1 MDINNFSSDEISLKD
16 DLVEPEFL
24 QEKDEIELNN
34 INDREKGKELKNK
47 VIFEEVF
54 EKAFTKVFKPKSKEL
69 LEIDDCQE
77 ENISLKPEIILEN
90 KYIHQNT
97 EEKIIV
103 NMPEK
108 KDKAFPFTK
117 GIGLNETLRSI
128 GLALS
133 RNSSSKIILLIC
145 NNTNPLMMG
154 STFKTTNY
162 YIDDKG
168 KKKKQKKK
176 RKFKPDDIRKKI
188 KAKFHK
194 TAKNIINSKLKEA
207 GTVKLFDFLPQSF
220 ITNVSIKLN
229 NQSLGLTYEE
239 LILKDYSSETYTK
252 ADRNKY
258 YNNLEALNYLKENPK
273 ICELSGF
280 NIIKNMKY
288 MDLLRAYFSSY
299 EFEQSIIELY
309 NKKEKGELY
318 SKKEKIE
325 YIEQYVNKAL
335 TYVNFYNNNKKGYY
349 ETSYNN
355 KADSS
360 YNNDEISENES

>member
-16 DLVEPEFL
+16 ELVEPEFL
-24 QEKDEIELNN
+24 PEKDEIKSNSM
-34 INDREKGKELKNK
+34 NDRQKGKELKNK
-47 VIFEEVF
+47 VIFAEEF
-54 EKAFTKVFKPKSKEL
+54 EKAFNKVFKPKSIKL
-69 LEIDDCQE
+69 LEIDDYQE
-77 ENISLKPEIILEN
+77 ENVFLKPETIIEN
-90 KYIHQNT
+90 KYIHPNT
-97 EEKIIV
+97 EEIII

-108 KDKAFPFTK
+108 KEKAFPFTK
-117 GIGLNETLRSI
+117 GTGLNETLKSI
-128 GLALS
+128 GLTL
-133 RNSSSKIILLIC
+133 RMNSSSKIILSIC
-145 NNTNPLMMG
+145 NNTNPLIMG
-154 STFKTTNY
+154 SKFKTTNY
-162 YIDDKG
+162 YIDEKG

-194 TAKNIINSKLKEA
+194 TTKNIINSKLKEA

-239 LILKDYSSETYTK
+239 LLLKDYSSETFKKT
-252 ADRNKY
+252 DRNKY
-258 YNNLEALNYLKENPK
+258 YNNLDVLNYLKVNPK
-273 ICELSGF
+273 ICELSEF

-288 MDLLRAYFSSY
+288 MDILRAYFSSY

-309 NKKEKGELY
+309 NKKEKGELS

-335 TYVNFYNNNKKGYY
+335 TYVNFYNNNKKGCF
-349 ETSYNN
+349 ETSNN
-355 KADSS
+355 NIADSS
-360 YNNDEISENES
+360 ADNDEISENEC

>member
-1 MDINNFSSDEISLKD
+1 MDINNFSSDENSLRD
-16 DLVEPEFL
+16 DLVESEFL
-24 QEKDEIELNN
+24 PQQGKIKVYHM
-34 INDREKGKELKNK
+34 NDNQTRKELKNK
-47 VIFEEVF
+47 VVFEEVF
-54 EKAFTKVFKPKSKEL
+54 EKAFNKVFNPKSKEL
-69 LEIDDCQE
+69 LEIDDYQE
-77 ENISLKPEIILEN
+77 ENISLKPEAILEN
-90 KYIHQNT
+90 KYIQPYT

-103 NMPEK
+103 NVPEK

-117 GIGLNETLRSI
+117 GIGLNETLKSI
-128 GLALS
+128 GLALNK
-133 RNSSSKIILLIC
+133 NSSSKIVLSIC
-145 NNTNPLMMG
+145 NTNPLIMG
-154 STFKTTNY
+154 STFKTTDY
-162 YIDDKG
+162 YIDEKG

-194 TAKNIINSKLKEA
+194 TTKNIINSKLKQA

-239 LILKDYSSETYTK
+239 IILKDYSSETFTK

-258 YNNLEALNYLKENPK
+258 FNNLEVLNYLKENPK
-273 ICELSGF
+273 ICELSEF

-288 MDLLRAYFSSY
+288 MDILRAYFSSY

-309 NKKEKGELY
+309 NKKEKGEFL

-325 YIEQYVNKAL
+325 YIENYLNKAL

-349 ETSYNN
+349 ETTYNN

-360 YNNDEISENES
+360 YDDDEISESES

>member
-1 MDINNFSSDEISLKD
+1 MDINNFSSDENSLTS

-24 QEKDEIELNN
+24 PQQDKMK
-34 INDREKGKELKNK
+34 INDLNDNQTKKELKNK

-54 EKAFTKVFKPKSKEL
+54 EKAFNKVFNTKSKEL
-69 LEIDDCQE
+69 LEIDDYQE
-77 ENISLKPEIILEN
+77 ENISLKHEPILEN
-90 KYIHQNT
+90 KYIHQNS
-97 EEKIIV
+97 EEKIII

-117 GIGLNETLRSI
+117 GIGLNETLKSI
-128 GLALS
+128 GLGLR
-133 RNSSSKIILLIC
+133 RNNFSKIIISIC
-145 NNTNPLMMG
+145 NNSNPLILG
-154 STFKTTNY
+154 STFKTTDY
-162 YIDDKG
+162 YTDEKG

-194 TAKNIINSKLKEA
+194 TTKNIINSKLKQA

-239 LILKDYSSETYTK
+239 LILKDYSSESYTK

-258 YNNLEALNYLKENPK
+258 NNNLGALNYLKENPK
-273 ICELSGF
+273 ICELSEF

-288 MDLLRAYFSSY
+288 IDLLRAYFSSY

-309 NKKEKGELY
+309 NKKEKGELS

-335 TYVNFYNNNKKGYY
+335 TYVNFYNNNKKGCF
-349 ETSYNN
+349 ETSNN
-355 KADSS
+355 NIADSS
-360 YNNDEISENES
+360 ADNDEISENEC

>member
-1 MDINNFSSDEISLKD
+1 MDINNFSSDENSLTS

-24 QEKDEIELNN
+24 PQQDKMK
-34 INDREKGKELKNK
+34 INDLNDNQTKKELKNK

-54 EKAFTKVFKPKSKEL
+54 EKAFNKVFNTKSKEL
-69 LEIDDCQE
+69 LEIDDYQE
-77 ENISLKPEIILEN
+77 ENISLKHEPILEN
-90 KYIHQNT
+90 KYIHLNS
-97 EEKIIV
+97 EEKIII

-117 GIGLNETLRSI
+117 GIGLNETLKSI
-128 GLALS
+128 GLGLR
-133 RNSSSKIILLIC
+133 RNNSSKIIISIC
-145 NNTNPLMMG
+145 NNSNPLILG
-154 STFKTTNY
+154 STFKTTDY
-162 YIDDKG
+162 YTDEKG

-194 TAKNIINSKLKEA
+194 TTKNIINTKLKQA
-207 GTVKLFDFLPQSF
+207 GTTKLFDLLPQSF

-239 LILKDYSSETYTK
+239 LLLKDYSSETFKKT
-252 ADRNKY
+252 DRNKY
-258 YNNLEALNYLKENPK
+258 YNNLDVLNYLKVNPK
-273 ICELSGF
+273 ICELSEF

-288 MDLLRAYFSSY
+288 MDILRAYFSSY

-335 TYVNFYNNNKKGYY
+335 TYVNFYNNNKKGCF
-349 ETSYNN
+349 ETSNN
-355 KADSS
+355 NIADSS
-360 YNNDEISENES
+360 ADNDEISENEC

>member
-1 MDINNFSSDEISLKD
+1 MDINNFSSDENSLRD
-16 DLVEPEFL
+16 DLVESEFL
-24 QEKDEIELNN
+24 PQQGEIKVFHM
-34 INDREKGKELKNK
+34 NDNQTRKELKNK
-47 VIFEEVF
+47 VVFEEVF
-54 EKAFTKVFKPKSKEL
+54 EKAFNKVFNPKSKEL
-69 LEIDDCQE
+69 LEIDDYQE
-77 ENISLKPEIILEN
+77 ENISLKPEAILEN
-90 KYIHQNT
+90 KYIQPYT

-117 GIGLNETLRSI
+117 GIGLNETLKSI
-128 GLALS
+128 GLALNK
-133 RNSSSKIILLIC
+133 NSSSKIVLSIC
-145 NNTNPLMMG
+145 NNTNPLIMG
-154 STFKTTNY
+154 STFKTTDY
-162 YIDDKG
+162 YIDEKG

-194 TAKNIINSKLKEA
+194 TTKNIINSKLKQA

-239 LILKDYSSETYTK
+239 IILKDYSSETFPK

-258 YNNLEALNYLKENPK
+258 FNNLEVLNYLKENPK
-273 ICELSGF
+273 ICELSEF

-288 MDLLRAYFSSY
+288 MDILRAYFSSY

-309 NKKEKGELY
+309 NKKEKGEFL

-325 YIEQYVNKAL
+325 YIENYLNKAL

-349 ETSYNN
+349 ETTYNN

-360 YNNDEISENES
+360 YDDDEISESES

>member
-1 MDINNFSSDEISLKD
+1 MDINNFSSDENSLRD
-16 DLVEPEFL
+16 DLVESEFL
-24 QEKDEIELNN
+24 PQQGEIKVFHM
-34 INDREKGKELKNK
+34 NDNQTRKELKNK
-47 VIFEEVF
+47 VVFEEVF
-54 EKAFTKVFKPKSKEL
+54 EKAFNKVFNPKSKEL
-69 LEIDDCQE
+69 LEIDDYQE
-77 ENISLKPEIILEN
+77 ENISLKPEAILEN
-90 KYIHQNT
+90 KYIQPYT

-103 NMPEK
+103 NVPEK

-117 GIGLNETLRSI
+117 GIGLNETLKSI
-128 GLALS
+128 GLALNK
-133 RNSSSKIILLIC
+133 NSSSKIVLSIC
-145 NNTNPLMMG
+145 NNTNPLIMG
-154 STFKTTNY
+154 STFKTTDY
-162 YIDDKG
+162 YIDEKG

-194 TAKNIINSKLKEA
+194 TTKNIINSKLKQA

-239 LILKDYSSETYTK
+239 IILKDYSSETFPK

-258 YNNLEALNYLKENPK
+258 FNNLEVLNYLKENPK
-273 ICELSGF
+273 ICELSEF

-288 MDLLRAYFSSY
+288 MDILRAYFSSY

-309 NKKEKGELY
+309 NKKEKGEFL

-325 YIEQYVNKAL
+325 YIENYLNKAL

-349 ETSYNN
+349 ETTYNN

-360 YNNDEISENES
+360 YDDDEISESES

>member
-1 MDINNFSSDEISLKD
+1 MDINNFSSDENSIKD
-16 DLVEPEFL
+16 DLVEPEFF
-24 QEKDEIELNN
+24 QNQDEIKANKMNN
-34 INDREKGKELKNK
+34 IHEGKELKDK

-54 EKAFTKVFKPKSKEL
+54 EKAFNKVFNPKSKEL
-69 LEIDDCQE
+69 LEIEDSQD
-77 ENISLKPEIILEN
+77 ENISLKPEEILEN
-90 KYIHQNT
+90 KYIQSCK
-97 EEKIIV
+97 EEKIIINV
-103 NMPEK
+103 PEK

-117 GIGLNETLRSI
+117 GIGLNETLKSI
-128 GLALS
+128 GLTINL
-133 RNSSSKIILLIC
+133 NSSSHAIISTC
-145 NNTNPLMMG
+145 NYNNPLIMG
-154 STFKTTNY
+154 SKFKTTDY
-162 YIDDKG
+162 YVDERG

-194 TAKNIINSKLKEA
+194 TAKNVINSKLKQA
-207 GTVKLFDFLPQSF
+207 GTIKLFDFFPQSF

-239 LILKDYSSETYTK
+239 LISKDYSSETYSK

-258 YNNLEALNYLKENPK
+258 QNNLDVLNYLKDNPK
-273 ICELSGF
+273 ICELSEF

-288 MDLLRAYFSSY
+288 MDILKAYFSSY

-309 NKKEKGELY
+309 NKNEKGDVL

-335 TYVNFYNNNKKGYY
+335 TYVNFYNNNKKGYC
-349 ETSYNN
+349 ETTNN
-355 KADSS
+355 IKDISS
-360 YNNDEISENES
+360 YDNDEITENEC